1 MMKVSKYL
9 IFTLL
14 LSIEL
19 SAQLAGQLQRI
30 PNFPSEFIEARRVD
44 IWTPENS
51 SGPYKVL
58 FMHDGQMLFQRDSTW
73 NGQEWGVDESLDSLY
88 KNGHIEDI
96 MVVAIWNIYE
106 HRHRNYFPQ
115 KPFESLS
122 QNVQDS
128 LLTLA
133 RPGQEKD
140 LYSAAP
146 NSDDYLQFIFKE
158 LLPFLDENYSINKDE
173 LYMMGSSMGGLISMY
188 AAMEYS
194 RKLKGVA
201 CLSTHWPGVFENENN
216 PIPDAFIE
224 YMSAHQREAKRTKWY
239 FDRGDATLDALYP
252 KPQNRVDSLYRSW
265 NFESAQFKSMVF
277 PGDPHEETAWRK
289 RFPKAVLFLLK
300 ADE

>member
-14 LSIEL
+14 I
-19 SAQLAGQLQRI
+19 AGQLQAQLVGNLNRI
-30 PNFPSEFIEARRVD
+30 SNFESEFIESRRVD
-44 IWTPENS
+44 IWTPNNS

-58 FMHDGQMLFQRDSTW
+58 FMHDGQMLFQGDSTW

-88 KNGHIEDI
+88 QSGQIEDL
-96 MVVAIWNIYE
+96 MVVGIWNIYE

-115 KPFESLS
+115 AAFESLN
-122 QNVQDS
+122 QKTQDS
-128 LLTLA
+128 LLQLI

-140 LYSAAP
+140 LYSAPP
-146 NSDDYLQFIFKE
+146 NSDDYLKFIFRE
-158 LLPFLDENYSINKDE
+158 LLPYLDKNFEIDKDE

-194 RKLKGVA
+194 KKLKAVA

-252 KPQNRVDSLYRSW
+252 EHQNRVDSLYKSW
-265 NFESAQFKSMVF
+265 DLEETQFKSLVF
-277 PGDPHEETAWRK
+277 PGDPHEETAWRQ
-289 RFPKAVLFLLK
+289 RFPSALLFLLK

>member
-19 SAQLAGQLQRI
+19 SAQLVGQLERI

-44 IWTPENS
+44 IWIPDNS

-96 MVVAIWNIYE
+96 MVVAIWNIFE

-128 LLTLA
+128 LLALA
-133 RPGQEKD
+133 RPGQKKG
-140 LYSAAP
+140 LYSSPP

-158 LLPFLDENYSINKDE
+158 LVPYLEENYEINEEE

-224 YMSAHQREAKRTKWY
+224 YMSAHQREAKRSKWY

-252 KPQNRVDSLYRSW
+252 EHQNRVDSLYKSW
-265 NFESAQFKSMVF
+265 NFERAQFKSIVF